1 MRLKLEQKIELP
13 IVEHSLLIEVSRVRK
28 LRLLEWGVLKPLADI
43 PNVTLEEMQRELGI
57 EDTAFLDAIF
67 KEMRRKDII
76 SPKDDSY
83 LFDNNDADSQDLL
96 YQLTEKGRTLLARNQ
111 MQSTA
116 EWESCVL
123 FYSPITEEWMHNQH
137 MNIENDRILIRPNYT
152 EEDEHST
159 ISGGNGYLGDQ
170 ENDPEHQEHMDTL
183 KYVQSL
189 DSASPTQKVIQDS
202 LKARKTKATEFI
214 ISDWKEEDKEYFM
227 LPVSISLS
235 LNRYPPYLKYTLDQR
250 ASFFKDPEFSQRK
263 INEEYSNSIAT
274 SLSKLGLT
282 TQGIAHSEE
291 IIEEIYPNIR
301 QILPIKLEGAKR
313 IWKQINIKSTF
324 QMSFCWKNK
333 ELKGNPH
340 MDSISISSNSNIHFN
355 FVSIKD
361 YSAFFGL
368 KGLGTIS
375 LTKKLS
381 KNIRKEGDWGT
392 PIIFFGREN
401 SSFDS
406 IVQLDI
412 PTSST
417 PYRRTEESNDIL
429 EVFAELKD
437 EERNRRFKVYVDFVK
452 ESFLEL
458 SDELEHLLVQ
468 WRFINPLPAAQK
480 ILKTFFAGEKPNEN
494 YERLKIWLKISKSL
508 KLPHGISSEIVK
520 ETCDLMTITSDDEGL
535 DFLKEIGIP
544 SEEINKLILSDYS
557 LSIPIWSEIEGLKE
571 IMNTLS
577 NARFGKPLMYEKVV
591 EEIKA
596 FRELLTQAV
605 EESLSDEYDL
615 PDLKSLEQMK
625 KLFEKRYDYQIAPA
639 VRKRFNAS
647 PLPAIDDLEGIKIW
661 VNYVDFFKDKDIIEQ
676 FCSSV
681 DLESSDGWFY
691 TQPTIDKEVFRILR
705 GKSFTWQR
713 VSSFFNSKFEGK
725 LPFNGKF
732 NDIKVIKEQGE
743 KWEPLLIFLKKV
755 ERSLMLELIDD
766 YPICTNKKEVNEWIT
781 ITQLALCKELKP
793 NEILS
798 KCIPDIMHD
807 AEIREIL
814 EKHRKINQGQINQYL
829 KKHTPKEDKEIKID
843 DQEITVES
851 LIPEDILETDTIQ
864 LVVDG
869 GNLMRDQLE
878 PSEKNRMFG
887 EGKRLLVLLKKLKE
901 EYQIP
906 IGNVRIIVSDK
917 TLNSVHGSQILR
929 DLKERGILLSVHGKE
944 YDDLYILNMARK
956 HNARILS
963 NDQFRDVQEEK
974 NKEGGDNDLKE
985 WLKNNRISYIWD
997 KLAKDITMPSLS
1009 SKLE

>member
-1 MRLKLEQKIELP
+1 MMNMRLKLEQKIELP

-67 KEMRRKDII
+67 KEMHRKDII
-76 SPKDDSY
+76 SPRDDSY
-83 LFDNNDADSQDLL
+83 LFDDNVEDSQDLL
-96 YQLTEKGRTLLARNQ
+96 YQLTEKGRTLLTRNQ

-123 FYSPITEEWMHNQH
+123 FYSPITEEWMHDQH
-137 MNIENDRILIRPNYT
+137 ANIENNRILIGPNYT
-152 EEDEHST
+152 EGEEHST
-159 ISGGNGYLGDQ
+159 ISGGNDYLGDQ
-170 ENDPEHQEHMDTL
+170 ENDPEHQEQINTL
-183 KYVQSL
+183 RYVQSL

-202 LKARKTKATEFI
+202 LKARKTKTTEFI

-235 LNRYPPYLKYTLDQR
+235 LNRYSPYLKYTLDQR

-263 INEEYSNSIAT
+263 INEEYSNNITT
-274 SLSKLGLT
+274 SLSKLGLI
-282 TQGIAHSEE
+282 TQGMAHSEE

-313 IWKQINIKSTF
+313 MWKQINIRSTF
-324 QMSFCWKNK
+324 QMNFCWKNK
-333 ELKGNPH
+333 ELKGNAN

-401 SSFDS
+401 MSFDA

-417 PYRRTEESNDIL
+417 AYRKTEESKDIL
-429 EVFAELKD
+429 EVFGELKD
-437 EERNRRFKVYVDFVK
+437 EERKRRFKVYVDFVK

-458 SDELEHLLVQ
+458 PDELEHLLVQ
-468 WRFINPLPAAQK
+468 WRFIDPLPAAQK
-480 ILKTFFAGEKPNEN
+480 IIKTFVASEKPNEN
-494 YERLKIWLKISKSL
+494 YERLKTWLKISKSL

-520 ETCDLMTITSDDEGL
+520 ETCDLMTITSDDDGL
-535 DFLKEIGIP
+535 DFLKEVGIP

-591 EEIKA
+591 EEIKI

-605 EESLSDEYDL
+605 EESLSEEYDL

-625 KLFEKRYDYQIAPA
+625 KLFEKRYNYQIAPA

-647 PLPAIDDLEGIKIW
+647 PLPAINDLEGIKIW
-661 VNYVDFFKDKDIIEQ
+661 INYVDFFKDKGIIEQ

-691 TQPTIDKEVFRILR
+691 TQPTIDKEVLRILR

-732 NDIKVIKEQGE
+732 NDIKAIKEQDE
-743 KWEPLLIFLKKV
+743 KWEPLLIFLKKA
-755 ERSLMLELIDD
+755 ERSLMQELIDD

-793 NEILS
+793 NEIFEQMYS
-798 KCIPDIMHD
+798 RYY
-807 AEIREIL
+807 A
-814 EKHRKINQGQINQYL
+814 
-829 KKHTPKEDKEIKID
+829 
-843 DQEITVES
+843 
-851 LIPEDILETDTIQ
+851 
-864 LVVDG
+864 
-869 GNLMRDQLE
+869 
-878 PSEKNRMFG
+878 
-887 EGKRLLVLLKKLKE
+887 
-901 EYQIP
+901 
-906 IGNVRIIVSDK
+906 
-917 TLNSVHGSQILR
+917 
-929 DLKERGILLSVHGKE
+929 
-944 YDDLYILNMARK
+944 
-956 HNARILS
+956 
-963 NDQFRDVQEEK
+963 
-974 NKEGGDNDLKE
+974 
-985 WLKNNRISYIWD
+985 
-997 KLAKDITMPSLS
+997 
-1009 SKLE
+1009 